1 MLEKESSDHLM
12 EKSSDHLM
20 EKIIGSFVGKRVIG
34 SFVTLFEEAI
44 ILQARLWEWRDTV
57 EAIWE
62 DPAIKVD

>member
-20 EKIIGSFVGKRVIG
+20 EKIIGSFV
-34 SFVTLFEEAI
+34 TLFEETI

>member
-1 MLEKESSDHLM
+1 
-12 EKSSDHLM
+12 M

-34 SFVTLFEEAI
+34 SFVTLFEETI

>member
-1 MLEKESSDHLM
+1 
-12 EKSSDHLM
+12 M
-20 EKIIGSFVGKRVIG
+20 EKIIGSFDGKKNHRVICWKE
-34 SFVTLFEEAI
+34 SYRVICKTLFEETI